1 MVAKISDLSD
11 AEEMLEELEEFQ
23 RILPQLILMLK
34 LAIRCKRAHA

>member
-34 LAIRCKRAHA
+34 LGIRCKRAHA